1 MTILKV
7 TKNQDFTL
15 SLENAVLEK
24 QFEGGQI
31 DPSPAFQGLGTV
43 KWLKRCTC
51 HDRHISKTIP
61 SISW

>member
-7 TKNQDFTL
+7 TKNQDSTL

-24 QFEGGQI
+24 QYGGGQI

-43 KWLKRCTC
+43 KWLERCTC
-51 HDRHISKTIP
+51 HP
-61 SISW
+61 AYQ